1 LLLIISDWN
10 NLTLF
15 STVPQIKSPSLLF
28 SLYFIIFSAVAT
40 EITSEVNLDTDYQS
54 IRNNTSISF
63 QEKENSY
70 TKLLEQVTPF
80 ENKRFEALIIN
91 QLHYNAIL
99 QGDTVNA
106 QRWLDRFKK
115 NLNQIISKK
124 SLLALNLLLKKNQL
138 LELQNDQ
145 QHLPALKISLALFNQ
160 MNNVIIKKNN
170 SILNDDVYL
179 TNRDVAEINNL
190 TGISYFSIGDYDQA
204 QQYFITSLRLYEDLQ
219 ALQGVAAALNN
230 LSLISWAQKDFHAA
244 LKYLERPIEISQQLN
259 DSALYIINISNQG
272 IYYTE
277 LKQFENA
284 IISYKKA
291 INHPDSKYFPKETLG
306 AIIGLADAYITI
318 NELTLA
324 KKQLEE
330 ALQLTAATKNK
341 KSQISA
347 EGFIGDIYLLQ
358 GEPLRALAIY
368 NRALLY
374 YQETKLQQL
383 EAETYKRI
391 SKAYQAQK
399 KWQQAFNFYE
409 KHILLINKLN
419 DEAQQKSI
427 RVLQNQYKAE
437 VKQKKINLL
446 QAENQLQTLEL
457 QSAKS
462 QSVVTIVISLFSLII
477 LLLTVNRHYIR
488 KERVRL
494 TRHNNEIRANEEQL
508 MLLSIAFKNT
518 ADAVWIT
525 NKDFEI
531 EVVNNAYVTHT
542 HKHKSEVIGQKVV
555 FAEING
561 QPADLSEKLRAQAM
575 VHGSWLG
582 ELFDQKSTGEIYSLE
597 LEIEAI
603 TNDNNEIIHY
613 LGVFRD
619 ITEKVK
625 IQQQLS
631 KLATHD
637 DLTELPNRTLLHELI
652 VQSSLNS
659 QRSQKS
665 PTVLLLDVNSF
676 KKINDTYGHSAGDE
690 VIREIADRLST
701 VLYPKDVIARI
712 NGAEF
717 CILVELSDP
726 NYGAIAVARKILSC
740 FDTAYIFDDHQLPV
754 TASIGITRYPEDAD
768 VPQELLRK
776 AALAIFDIK
785 AQKKNN
791 YQFFEQRMNS
801 EVAEQLAQ
809 EQRLL
814 TAIKNE
820 SFEFYYQPFVDT
832 KSGLISGA
840 EALIRWVEADGNI
853 IYPDSFI
860 PFSEKLGL
868 IDQLDKIAI
877 NKVFAQVA
885 LWQKQA
891 LDFGPIAI
899 NLSAKMFSDSAA
911 LIALLKA
918 KLNQYG
924 ISPARIKIEI
934 TEGMLLDKID
944 IAILTM
950 QQLKALGF
958 KLSLDDFGTG
968 FSSLSYLKQFPIDIL
983 KIDRSFIMGMHE
995 SSIDQSIVRSIINL
1009 ANNLNL
1015 SVIAEG
1021 VELSEH
1027 LAFLQQLNCQEY
1039 QGYYFSKAISFKE
1052 LEQLVMTQIKTL

>member
-1 LLLIISDWN
+1 
-10 NLTLF
+10 
-15 STVPQIKSPSLLF
+15 
-28 SLYFIIFSAVAT
+28 
-40 EITSEVNLDTDYQS
+40 
-54 IRNNTSISF
+54 
-63 QEKENSY
+63 
-70 TKLLEQVTPF
+70 
-80 ENKRFEALIIN
+80 
-91 QLHYNAIL
+91 
-99 QGDTVNA
+99 
-106 QRWLDRFKK
+106 
-115 NLNQIISKK
+115 
-124 SLLALNLLLKKNQL
+124 
-138 LELQNDQ
+138 
-145 QHLPALKISLALFNQ
+145 
-160 MNNVIIKKNN
+160 
-170 SILNDDVYL
+170 
-179 TNRDVAEINNL
+179 
-190 TGISYFSIGDYDQA
+190 
-204 QQYFITSLRLYEDLQ
+204 
-219 ALQGVAAALNN
+219 
-230 LSLISWAQKDFHAA
+230 
-244 LKYLERPIEISQQLN
+244 
-259 DSALYIINISNQG
+259 
-272 IYYTE
+272 
-277 LKQFENA
+277 
-284 IISYKKA
+284 
-291 INHPDSKYFPKETLG
+291 
-306 AIIGLADAYITI
+306 
-318 NELTLA
+318 
-324 KKQLEE
+324 
-330 ALQLTAATKNK
+330 
-341 KSQISA
+341 
-347 EGFIGDIYLLQ
+347 
-358 GEPLRALAIY
+358 
-368 NRALLY
+368 
-374 YQETKLQQL
+374 
-383 EAETYKRI
+383 
-391 SKAYQAQK
+391 
-399 KWQQAFNFYE
+399 
-409 KHILLINKLN
+409 
-419 DEAQQKSI
+419 
-427 RVLQNQYKAE
+427 
-437 VKQKKINLL
+437 
-446 QAENQLQTLEL
+446 
-457 QSAKS
+457 
-462 QSVVTIVISLFSLII
+462 
-477 LLLTVNRHYIR
+477 
-488 KERVRL
+488 
-494 TRHNNEIRANEEQL
+494 
-508 MLLSIAFKNT
+508 
-518 ADAVWIT
+518 
-525 NKDFEI
+525 
-531 EVVNNAYVTHT
+531 
-542 HKHKSEVIGQKVV
+542 
-555 FAEING
+555 
-561 QPADLSEKLRAQAM
+561 
-575 VHGSWLG
+575 
-582 ELFDQKSTGEIYSLE
+582 
-597 LEIEAI
+597 
-603 TNDNNEIIHY
+603 
-613 LGVFRD
+613 
-619 ITEKVK
+619 
-625 IQQQLS
+625 
-631 KLATHD
+631 
-637 DLTELPNRTLLHELI
+637 LI

-690 VIREIADRLST
+690 VICEIAHRLSA

-740 FDTAYIFDDHQLPV
+740 FDTAYAFDDHQLTV

-814 TAIKNE
+814 TAIKDE
-820 SFEFYYQPFVDT
+820 TFEFYYQPFVDT

-840 EALIRWVEADGNI
+840 EALILWVEADGNI

-911 LIALLKA
+911 LIALLKV

-924 ISPARIKIEI
+924 IPPARIKIEI

-968 FSSLSYLKQFPIDIL
+968 FSSLNYLKQFPIDIL
-983 KIDRSFIMGMHE
+983 KIDCSFIMGMHE